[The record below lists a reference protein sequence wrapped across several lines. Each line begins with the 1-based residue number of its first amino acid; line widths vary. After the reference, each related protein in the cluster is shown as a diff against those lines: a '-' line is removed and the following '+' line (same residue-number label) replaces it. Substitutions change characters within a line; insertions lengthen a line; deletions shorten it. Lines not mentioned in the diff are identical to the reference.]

1 MKIQKSK
8 SIRLQITCLT
18 SGGIVFSVALV
29 YFLGWDFDIKSFSIA
44 LGVLV
49 ALLFALWLLCYLL
62 IKFECEYYVIE
73 KEQITLWRKDK
84 TLCALKKEEMMEM
97 SYVRFVRA
105 LIMQMGSGYLL
116 IACRVEALPDKK
128 FAEIIMPNGV
138 AIFAIA
144 MSKKQAKQCAIILGK
159 QVKIQ

>member
-29 YFLGWDFDIKSFSIA
+29 YFLGWDFDIKSFFIA
-44 LGVLV
+44 IGVLV
-49 ALLFALWLLCYLL
+49 VLLFALWLLCYLL

-84 TLCALKKEEMMEM
+84 TLCELKKEEMKEM

-105 LIMQMGSGYLL
+105 LTMQMGSGYLL
-116 IACRVEALPDKK
+116 ITCRVEALPDKK
-128 FAEIIMPNGV
+128 FAEMIMPNGV
-138 AIFAIA
+138 AIFAIS

-159 QVKIQ
+159 QLKIQ